1 METKEK
7 LTVTAED
14 QGTRLDSFLSAKLTG
29 VSRTHIKDLIKK
41 NLVSVNKLPAKPSH
55 HLKDGDCVD
64 ITIPE
69 AEAPGVEAEDIA
81 LDILFEDDDIIVLDK
96 ARGMVTHPGAGRSH
110 ETLVNALIYHTK
122 DLSSVGGPLRPG
134 IVHRL
139 DKDTSGVMM
148 VAKNNASHHAL
159 SEQFKEHTTTRRYH
173 ALVWGRI
180 KDDKGRI
187 DISLGRAIS
196 DRKKISPRTRKARKA
211 ISNYKVLKRFDY
223 FTLVEVSP
231 ETGRTHQIRVH
242 MTEIN
247 HPLVG
252 DPTYGK
258 RTPPSGIGTEARAV
272 LKKINGQLLHAFSLG
287 FTHPTTKEYLEFT
300 APYPDIMVRFIGLID
315 HSEVIRLRNNNE
327 QDD

>member
-7 LTVTAED
+7 ITVTAED
-14 QGTRLDSFLSAKLTG
+14 NGMRLDTFLSHKLEGT
-29 VSRTHIKDLIKK
+29 SRTFIKELIKK
-41 NLVSVNKLPAKPSH
+41 SLVTVNELPAKPSH
-55 HLKDGDCVD
+55 HLKDGDQLD

-69 AEAPGVEAEDIA
+69 PEAPGVEAEDIP
-81 LDILFEDDDIIVLDK
+81 LNILFEDKDVIVIDK
-96 ARGMVTHPGAGRSH
+96 ARGMVTHPGAGRTS
-110 ETLVNALIYHTK
+110 ETFVNALLHHTK

-148 VAKNNASHHAL
+148 AAKNNAAHHAL
-159 SEQFKEHTTTRRYH
+159 SEQFKEHTTKRRYH

-187 DISLGRAIS
+187 EIGLGRDLA
-196 DRKKISPRTRKARKA
+196 DRKKISPRTGKARKA

-247 HPLVG
+247 HPIVG
-252 DPTYGK
+252 DPTYGS
-258 RTPPSGIGTEARAV
+258 RTPPSGLGTEARAV
-272 LKKINGQLLHAFSLG
+272 LKKIRGQLLHAYSLG
-287 FTHPTTKEYLEFT
+287 FTHPTTKEYIEFT
-300 APYPDIMVRFIGLID
+300 APYPDIMVRFIRLID
-315 HSEVIRLRNNNE
+315 HGEITS
-327 QDD
+327 